1 LSDQA
6 TLPTLD
12 WPALVAG
19 PVFVEFELQ
28 GEPRP
33 KGRHRSRIGYKNGKP
48 FVMQYP
54 DPETA
59 RYEAVL
65 AEAALL
71 FMRGRAPTEQPV
83 ALLVH
88 AYKPIA
94 ASWSKTDRAKAL
106 AGALLP
112 TSKPD
117 GDNYLKGCQD
127 ALNGIVWRDDAQ
139 VIDARVIKQF
149 SDRPALRIEVREF
162 VQPGMITAG

>member
-1 LSDQA
+1 VIPREAWIHTQKSSFIPKERIK
-6 TLPTLD
+6 TL
-12 WPALVAG
+12 
-19 PVFVEFELQ
+19 FIQ
-28 GEPRP
+28 
-33 KGRHRSRIGYKNGKP
+33 
-48 FVMQYP
+48 QYP
-54 DPETA
+54 DPATVAFEK
-59 RYEAVL
+59 VL
-65 AEAALL
+65 AEAGAL

-88 AYKPIA
+88 AYKPVP

-139 VIDARVIKQF
+139 VIDARVIKRY
-149 SDRPALRIEVREF
+149 SDSPALRIEVREF
-162 VQPGMITAG
+162 IQPGMITAG